1 MCYWNTN
8 KVKERKFKKHYEREQ
23 GKQAKQCNLTNQVK
37 KTKQKEE
44 KYKNN
49 NKIGSTGPI
58 VAYYW
63 KTSEVKARKLKI
75 HYEKE
80 NKGNQSNNSI

>member
-1 MCYWNTN
+1 MYGTAIIYNNNGATIIS
-8 KVKERKFKKHYEREQ
+8 Q
-23 GKQAKQCNLTNQVK
+23 NLCDL
-37 KTKQKEE
+37 
-44 KYKNN
+44 N